1 MGDMTAADPA
11 RVTATE
17 EAATKEYDV
26 PMAAKE
32 EEVDAL
38 TASIE
43 NNLTETVE
51 NSRDALQ
58 PRQLKP
64 RLRPLGILRYAP
76 GGDGNDAMV
85 MAITPKSRYPGDSQ
99 RQAFAADIQSGW
111 TVKSATGEEVAG

>member
-1 MGDMTAADPA
+1 MGDTMAVDPA
-11 RVTATE
+11 SVTATE
-17 EAATKEYDV
+17 EAAIKAHNAL
-26 PMAAKE
+26 MAATK

-43 NNLTETVE
+43 NNLTEIAE

-76 GGDGNDAMV
+76 GADVEDAMV
-85 MAITPKSRYPGDSQ
+85 MASTPKLRYPGDSQ
-99 RQAFAADIQSGW
+99 RQAFAAGIQSGW
-111 TVKSATGEEVAG
+111 TVQSATGEQVAG

>member
-1 MGDMTAADPA
+1 MGDTMTVDPA
-11 RVTATE
+11 TATATA
-17 EAATKEYDV
+17 EAATIGYDAL
-26 PMAAKE
+26 MAAKK

-43 NNLTETVE
+43 HNLKEIAE
-51 NSRDALQ
+51 DSRDALQ

-76 GGDGNDAMV
+76 GADGQDATV

-99 RQAFAADIQSGW
+99 RQAFAAGIQSGW
-111 TVKSATGEEVAG
+111 TVQSATGE